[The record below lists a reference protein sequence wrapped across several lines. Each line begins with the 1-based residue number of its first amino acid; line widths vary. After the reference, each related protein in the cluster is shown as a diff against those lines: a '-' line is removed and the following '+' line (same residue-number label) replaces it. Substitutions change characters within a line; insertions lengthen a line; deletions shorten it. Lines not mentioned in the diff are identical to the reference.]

1 VKGRKLTNAEEGA
14 LLAQRER
21 GLEQAALEQGD
32 TAAGKQLESD
42 VTNMFRSI

>member
-21 GLEQAALEQGD
+21 GLEQAALEQG
-32 TAAGKQLESD
+32 TAAGQLEAD
-42 VTNMFRSI
+42 VAKMFRSI